1 MPTPPPATTG
11 RAPRRLRVAVVG
23 AAGYTGGELL
33 RLLVA
38 HRGVEV
44 VAATSERLAGRYV
57 HHTHPVL
64 RGRSSLR
71 FTARGAV
78 PECDVLFAALPHGA
92 TEAIIDELRGRAAV
106 VIDLSA
112 DFRLRDRGDY
122 ERWYGR
128 RHGRPELLDSAVYAL
143 PEIDRSRIRR
153 ADLLA
158 TGGCV
163 ATAAILALLP
173 LADAGVVDAHQT
185 LVVDAKVGS
194 SAAGAQPSGSSHHP
208 HRSGAMRSFAPTG
221 HRHTAEVIQETGLRN
236 VALSVTAVE
245 AVRGVLVTAHVPLSD
260 ASVDDRALRAI
271 FRDRYLGEPFVRVIT
286 EARGLHR
293 YPEPKLLAGTNY
305 CDVGV
310 ERDAH
315 GARAVVLAAIDN
327 LGKGSAAQAVHAF
340 NVRAGLNECE
350 GLDFA
355 GLYPT

>member
-1 MPTPPPATTG
+1 MINA
-11 RAPRRLRVAVVG
+11 APGRLRVAVVG

-33 RLLVA
+33 RLLVG
-38 HRGVEV
+38 HRAVDV

-71 FTARGAV
+71 FTTRSTV
-78 PECDVLFAALPHGA
+78 PACDVVFAALPHGESEA
-92 TEAIIDELRGRAAV
+92 TIDELRGRAAV
-106 VIDLSA
+106 VVDLSA
-112 DFRLRDRGDY
+112 DFRLRDSSDY
-122 ERWYGR
+122 QRWYGR
-128 RHGRPELLDSAVYAL
+128 EHARPELLDSAVYAL
-143 PEIDRSRIRR
+143 PEVDRPRIRN

-173 LADAGVVDAHQT
+173 LAAAGVVDT
-185 LVVDAKVGS
+185 TRPLIVDAKVGS
-194 SAAGAQPSGSSHHP
+194 SAAGAQPSSSSHHP

-221 HRHTAEVIQETGLRN
+221 HRHTAEIVQETGLDN

-245 AVRGVLVTAHVPLSD
+245 AVRGVLVTAHVPLAD
-260 ASVDDRALRAI
+260 AAVDDRALRAI

-286 EARGLHR
+286 ETRGIHR
-293 YPEPKLLAGTNY
+293 YPEPKLLAGTNF
-305 CDVGV
+305 CDIGF

-315 GARAVVLAAIDN
+315 GARVVVMAAIDN
-327 LGKGSAAQAVHAF
+327 LGKGSAAQAVHAL
-340 NVRAGLNECE
+340 NVRAGLDECE